1 MPWNGWMRSEP
12 GYKPHQPVITPRVQQ
27 ELQQSREAGASQ
39 RVGPGA
45 QQDRG
50 ESKKGGSGRRTH
62 QVDAEVAR
70 GIALPE
76 DTEAAQVVGDLLR
89 LEDQLGSRLAAHTV
103 ATNAQRE
110 AMLARFNQKDL
121 EERHKLLD
129 EIERVRAAMGV
140 AASRAPRPTQAD
152 KPRPA
157 GDAVADE
164 VEMLRQIRMEANNE
178 ANHEKYRSGCL
189 MASPLNEQKGRHF
202 LWHIYAV

>member
-1 MPWNGWMRSEP
+1 VVAP
-12 GYKPHQPVITPRVQQ
+12 
-27 ELQQSREAGASQ
+27 SQ
-39 RVGPGA
+39 
-45 QQDRG
+45 
-50 ESKKGGSGRRTH
+50 
-62 QVDAEVAR
+62 
-70 GIALPE
+70 
-76 DTEAAQVVGDLLR
+76 
-89 LEDQLGSRLAAHTV
+89 LAAHTV